1 MIIITVQQRKL
12 PSRYDIVQPLWS
24 TRARVTI
31 PLNLPVENVRTVAL
45 PEVEV
50 TYCND
55 LSNEHGIQSFKLPI
69 NDVINKPVCKN
80 AYRTH

>member
-1 MIIITVQQRKL
+1 MIIISVQQRKL

-24 TRARVTI
+24 TRARVII
-31 PLNLPVENVRTVAL
+31 PLNLPVVNVRTVAW

-55 LSNEHGIQSFKLPI
+55 LSM
-69 NDVINKPVCKN
+69 
-80 AYRTH
+80 AYTILQTAHK

>member
-31 PLNLPVENVRTVAL
+31 PLNNLPVENVRTVAW

-50 TYCND
+50 TYAM
-55 LSNEHGIQSFKLPI
+55 I
-69 NDVINKPVCKN
+69 
-80 AYRTH
+80 